1 MKLTWS
7 RREYRN
13 MKTVT
18 KVSIKLT
25 SEEYNTIIYAQ
36 QYLENIANELD
47 NEGVLCEYKSL
58 QDCFDR
64 VNTSIT
70 DILNVI
76 EEGIARRGGE

>member
-1 MKLTWS
+1 MKA
-7 RREYRN
+7 
-13 MKTVT
+13 VT

-47 NEGVLCEYKSL
+47 NEGVLGEYKSL

-64 VNTSIT
+64 VNRSIT
-70 DILNVI
+70 DILNI
-76 EEGIARRGGE
+76 IDEGIERKDEE

>member
-1 MKLTWS
+1 M
-7 RREYRN
+7 R
-13 MKTVT
+13 TVT

-47 NEGVLCEYKSL
+47 NEGVLDEYKSL

-64 VNTSIT
+64 VNRSIT
-70 DILNVI
+70 DILNII
-76 EEGIARRGGE
+76 EEGIERKDEE

>member
-1 MKLTWS
+1 
-7 RREYRN
+7 

-36 QYLENIANELD
+36 QYLANIANELD
-47 NEGVLCEYKSL
+47 NEGVLSEYKSL

-64 VNTSIT
+64 VDRSIT
-70 DILNVI
+70 DILNII
-76 EEGIARRGGE
+76 EEGVEVRDGE